1 MNITLTPAVRE
12 LLEFLCVHNEA
23 LQNAAFLL
31 GGAPGLRRTQS
42 LIDRLTSTRQ
52 LSRKARQEL
61 VGLYQLLSLENVGY
75 PDTIETACF
84 AILDPEDP
92 IVEDLCLLTD
102 NLRDH
107 MDAVEAEAILPVF
120 HFGIAA

>member
-61 VGLYQLLSLENVGY
+61 VGLYQLLSL
-75 PDTIETACF
+75 
-84 AILDPEDP
+84 
-92 IVEDLCLLTD
+92 
-102 NLRDH
+102 
-107 MDAVEAEAILPVF
+107 
-120 HFGIAA
+120 